1 MAVRY
6 AYFNFKRLSDAYLIT
21 NDTGMHL
28 FLSPEEFKTYTSG
41 KVVDGSYLYN
51 LLEKNYFIIADD
63 DSSINEA
70 ASQVR
75 KMKGYLFE
83 GTKLHIFVMTNACNQ
98 NCFYCQ
104 ASGKY
109 HPDQRRYMN
118 EEIAKKAVDVA
129 LSSPAKHLIF
139 EFQGGEPLL
148 NFETIEYI
156 VHYANEEA
164 KRRDKSLQYNL
175 VSNLTLLTDKM
186 LDFLVCNNIGI
197 CTSLDGPEEL
207 HNANRP
213 LKGGNSYE
221 TLGKWIR
228 KINILYE
235 KSGYDGRVQ
244 ALQTTTRKSL
254 SHAREIVDE
263 YIQLGIERV
272 FIRPLTPVGYAL
284 KNWKHIGYTPEEF
297 LTFYKECFGYI
308 EKQRLHGIRIVEG
321 YAKIFQNRI
330 FGDKNV
336 NFMELRSPCGGAI
349 GQLAYNYDGDIFTCD
364 EGRMIAQTGNKSF
377 KLGDVFNNDYVSLI
391 DNPVARSV
399 CIASCLESIPG
410 CSDCVY
416 SPYCGSCPVVNLVL
430 QNSIFGAMPSNYKCK
445 IYKGIL
451 DTIFWRIRDTNVSD
465 VMRV

>member
-1 MAVRY
+1 
-6 AYFNFKRLSDAYLIT
+6 
-21 NDTGMHL
+21 
-28 FLSPEEFKTYTSG
+28 
-41 KVVDGSYLYN
+41 
-51 LLEKNYFIIADD
+51 
-63 DSSINEA
+63 
-70 ASQVR
+70 
-75 KMKGYLFE
+75 
-83 GTKLHIFVMTNACNQ
+83 
-98 NCFYCQ
+98 
-104 ASGKY
+104 
-109 HPDQRRYMN
+109 MN

-297 LTFYKECFGYI
+297 LTFYNECFGYI